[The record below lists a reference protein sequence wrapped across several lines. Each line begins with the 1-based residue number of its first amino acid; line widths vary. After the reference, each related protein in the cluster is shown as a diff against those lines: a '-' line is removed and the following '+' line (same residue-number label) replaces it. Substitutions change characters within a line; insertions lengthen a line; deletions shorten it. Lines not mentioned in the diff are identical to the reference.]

1 MKAKRLSTLIASL
14 FLVVGCASN
23 GPKIATINNPLE
35 AKPDIKKQEVKFL
48 EQYGHVKLEFD
59 ENGEEWLT
67 LESTGTAPLNFN
79 HANSREEAFMVANM
93 RAQRNLIEFLNSQ
106 IKSDKVTDSIS
117 KVVLDD
123 TLVGGT
129 KDVNKPIETVD
140 LLGEKSSTNKTET
153 QSHNDEQRNRANKV
167 AQTVKETISQSA
179 NGILKGTMIVDRKID
194 ADVNMVAVTIKVSK
208 KSINAARKIRNQM
221 DGV

>member
-1 MKAKRLSTLIASL
+1 MKVKKIAALVAAIVFIAGCST
-14 FLVVGCASN
+14 N
-23 GPKIATINNPLE
+23 PKIATITNPLE
-35 AKPDIKKQEVKFL
+35 ARADIKKQEVKFL
-48 EQYGHVKLEFD
+48 ETYGHITLQFD
-59 ENGEEWLT
+59 ENGEEWLS

-93 RAQRNLIEFLNSQ
+93 RAQRNLIEFLSSS
-106 IKSDKVTDSIS
+106 IKSDKFTDSIS

-123 TLVGGT
+123 TLTGGT
-129 KDVNKPIETVD
+129 KDSNKPTEALDALGDKTVSNKSETA
-140 LLGEKSSTNKTET
+140 S
-153 QSHNDEQRNRANKV
+153 QNDESRSRANKV

-194 ADVNMVAVTIKVSK
+194 AEVNMVAVTIKVSK
-208 KSINAARKIRNQM
+208 KSINTSRKIRNQM